1 MREAPESAS
10 KASKAETSETAL
22 STVSDVRNL
31 TEVTKHPRFKRKFG
45 SNTGLS
51 YKPQTNSTSDP
62 TDQGLSTESNSTTH
76 TMHPDV
82 FRKAQLENAHNAT
95 VQSRQSTPSSNKSSI
110 SSLTLA
116 TSERGIFDKGAS
128 LTKESLTSV
137 SPKDSKDDIS
147 HTENVKG
154 ILATVVPDSQPKVS
168 PEDKGRK
175 SRQTSQSQTAS
186 SRVLTR
192 SAARAANA
200 TRGQPE
206 DDNIHPEGPR
216 HLEYDVTIALRN
228 FNEAVYAALYDHF
241 RYTPA
246 PLHRRSLVGFNP
258 NLEPGASAVIKADWR
273 VLKAAKLL
281 NDAHKQVRDALA
293 RGETWDNTPIPE
305 EWKGESECLEP
316 LEHLR
321 ILCDEPV
328 EPNTVKATGKR
339 GRKPPASE
347 NMESAAS
354 VKPPVLQ
361 VDTAS
366 ESVLVRKR
374 PRGRPRKIQSAETAA
389 STSTNDAGRATNE
402 STSVPAEV
410 IAPEG
415 IATSESLPSVPAKR
429 SRGRPRKRKLEDAA
443 PLPTSNDAMA
453 NNSAPSRRSKRR
465 RTTL

>member
-1 MREAPESAS
+1 MREAPEFAS
-10 KASKAETSETAL
+10 KALKAETSETVL

-31 TEVTKHPRFKRKFG
+31 TEVTKHPRFKRKFE
-45 SNTGLS
+45 STTGLS
-51 YKPQTNSTSDP
+51 YKPQTNPASDP

-82 FRKAQLENAHNAT
+82 FRKAQLEREHDAT
-95 VQSRQSTPSSNKSSI
+95 RQSRQSTPSSNKSSI

-116 TSERGIFDKGAS
+116 SSEREIFDKDAS
-128 LTKESLTSV
+128 LTKESLTPV

-154 ILATVVPDSQPKVS
+154 ILATVVPGSQPKVS
-168 PEDKGRK
+168 PEDKDCK
-175 SRQTSQSQTAS
+175 SRQTSQSQTVS

-206 DDNIHPEGPR
+206 DDDLHPEGPR

-228 FNEAVYAALYDHF
+228 FKEAVYAALYDNF
-241 RYTPA
+241 RYAPA
-246 PLHRRSLVGFNP
+246 PLHRRSLVGFNT

-273 VLKAAKLL
+273 VLKAAKTL
-281 NDAHKQVRDALA
+281 NEAHKQVRDALA
-293 RGETWDNTPIPE
+293 KGETWDNTPIPE
-305 EWKGESECLEP
+305 EWKGESECLTP

-321 ILCDEPV
+321 ILCDEPM
-328 EPNTVKATGKR
+328 EPNPVKAKR

-354 VKPPVLQ
+354 VKQPVLQ

-366 ESVLVRKR
+366 ESLCKR

-389 STSTNDAGRATNE
+389 SSSTNDAGRTTNE
-402 STSVPAEV
+402 STSVPTEAS
-410 IAPEG
+410 APDG

-429 SRGRPRKRKLEDAA
+429 SRGRPRKRKLEDIVPSLTSKDVTTNSSA
-443 PLPTSNDAMA
+443 PL
-453 NNSAPSRRSKRR
+453 RQSKRR